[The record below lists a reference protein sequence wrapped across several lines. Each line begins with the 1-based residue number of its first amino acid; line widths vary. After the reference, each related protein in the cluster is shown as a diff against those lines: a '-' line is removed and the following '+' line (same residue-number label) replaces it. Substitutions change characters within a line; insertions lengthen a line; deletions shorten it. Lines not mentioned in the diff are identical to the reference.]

1 MPVLAEFLRF
11 MILDDE
17 VIIALDLAGMLG
29 DLGHS
34 VVSMATRVA
43 GGMEFAMHGELDM
56 AILDINVHG
65 VTSFPLAAILQGRG
79 IPIIFAS
86 GYGER
91 GLIDGFLDALV
102 LTKPYGMGDLTQAVA
117 KARVVSSPTA
127 TRS

>member
-1 MPVLAEFLRF
+1 MPVDSEFLRF

-17 VIIALDLAGMLG
+17 VIIALDLAGMLQ

-43 GGMEFAMHGELDM
+43 GAMEFARHGNLDM

-65 VTSFPLAAILQGRG
+65 VVSFPLAAVLQTRG
-79 IPIIFAS
+79 VPIIFAS

-91 GLIDGFLDALV
+91 GLIDGFRDALV
-102 LTKPYGMGDLTQAVA
+102 LTKPYGVGDLSRVVA
-117 KARVVSSPTA
+117 KARA
-127 TRS
+127 AAA

>member
-1 MPVLAEFLRF
+1 MPADTAFLRF

-17 VIIALDLAGMLG
+17 AIIALDLAGMLQ

-34 VVSMATRVA
+34 VVSMATSVA
-43 GGMEFAMHGELDM
+43 RGMDFAIHGDLDM
-56 AILDINVHG
+56 AILDINLHG
-65 VTSFPLAAILQGRG
+65 ATSFPLAAVLLGRG

-91 GLIDGFLDALV
+91 GLIDGFRDALV

-117 KARVVSSPTA
+117 KARVA
-127 TRS
+127 AA

>member
-1 MPVLAEFLRF
+1 MPVLPDPLRF

-17 VIIALDLAGMLG
+17 AIIALDLAGMLE

-43 GGMEFAMHGELDM
+43 GGMEFARNGELDM

-65 VTSFPLAAILQGRG
+65 VTSFPLASILQDRG
-79 IPIIFAS
+79 VPVIFAS

-91 GLIDGFLDALV
+91 GLIDGFRDALV
-102 LTKPYGMGDLTQAVA
+102 LTKPYGLHDLTRVVA
-117 KARVVSSPTA
+117 EARVTVA
-127 TRS
+127 